1 MWDTSSP
8 TFKPRNGA
16 YDEYDSFDEH
26 DAREPATPL
35 NTYGGIRQM
44 EQTSLTSARARTTA
58 STNPY
63 ATLHHINRELM
74 ELGLPSPLMLPEL
87 SECLEDNQRVVEC
100 LVLLLQ
106 QRKKDLGFRDVME
119 DELRKAMGEE
129 DQLRS
134 TISRLE
140 RDLDLAQREAAM
152 NRIKY
157 DDSQRTLAD
166 VDGQRKQLAAELRTT
181 RSNAAMVRAQH
192 VHDGKKR
199 EQEMIKL
206 KDRLQKLITDKHRA
220 AKLSVELVNPVER
233 DRSGRVVETRVA
245 RDRKL
250 LEELIGKYEAT
261 EVELIAKIETLE
273 DMLRRLTR
281 ALARLHGDV
290 VTSVDDGAKPPKP
303 VDELQPVDAGVEQS
317 LELLDI
323 IRTSVHTERNKPV
336 PRVDTTEL
344 SRRDEQISALESEIA
359 THQRE
364 IANLKKVL
372 EDQRQM
378 IESVSHSQSRRG
390 DPLEMSFSEMSLE
403 QLDAERDEVRRERQQ
418 LEEER
423 RRFTD
428 AAIELGNERSELKRE
443 RDSFERE
450 RTAQNT
456 LDVVSGLPP
465 TPQWMKGLDTSQAT
479 PQILSQLQGMYNG
492 TPTNAMLAS
501 MAAGAA
507 YSAAMATVSGNHEVS
522 STGDLV
528 APAEAA
534 ESPRTLDDE
543 FPELSPNDP
552 MTSQRTTVRP
562 TRSTSRTGHTP
573 HLSARA
579 ESRTPHGSTRTPRP
593 PTRTPVDVRSGRQA
607 RVCTRPGCAAHAPH
621 SHDDGSPAHVMELKP
636 PVPKFRRK
644 PESAESVPR
653 TARSRASDI
662 FK

>member
-8 TFKPRNGA
+8 PFKARNGA

-26 DAREPATPL
+26 ESREPATPL

-44 EQTSLTSARARTTA
+44 EQTSLTSARARNA

-106 QRKKDLGFRDVME
+106 QRKKDLQFRDIME

-134 TISRLE
+134 TITRLE
-140 RDLDLAQREAAM
+140 RDVDLAQREAAM
-152 NRIKY
+152 TRIKLE
-157 DDSQRTLAD
+157 DSQRTLGD
-166 VDGQRKQLAAELRTT
+166 VDGQRKQLAADLRTT

-199 EQEMIKL
+199 EQEMNKL

-220 AKLSVELVNPVER
+220 AKLSVELVNAVER
-233 DRSGRVVETRVA
+233 DRSGRVVENRVA

-261 EVELIAKIETLE
+261 EVELIAKIEALE
-273 DMLRRLTR
+273 EMVRRLMR
-281 ALARLHGDV
+281 AMNRLHGDV
-290 VTSVDDGAKPPKP
+290 VTGDDAKASKSVDEA
-303 VDELQPVDAGVEQS
+303 QPIDAGVEQS
-317 LELLDI
+317 LELLDG
-323 IRTSVHTERNKPV
+323 IRTSVHAERNKPV
-336 PRVDTTEL
+336 HRVDPTEL
-344 SRRDEQISALESEIA
+344 NRRDEQILVLQSEI
-359 THQRE
+359 TTQQRE
-364 IANLKKVL
+364 ITNLKKVL
-372 EDQRQM
+372 DEQRQM
-378 IESVSHSQSRRG
+378 IDRVSHSQASRH

-450 RTAQNT
+450 RTMQNT
-456 LDVVSGLPP
+456 HDVVSGLPP
-465 TPQWMKGLDTSQAT
+465 TPQWMKGLDTTQAT
-479 PQILSQLQGMYNG
+479 PMILSQLQSMYNG
-492 TPTNAMLAS
+492 TPTNVMLAS
-501 MAAGAA
+501 MAGA
-507 YSAAMATVSGNHEVS
+507 YNAAMDTVGGQSSYDVS
-522 STGDLV
+522 AGD
-528 APAEAA
+528 AEARET

-543 FPELSPNDP
+543 FPELSPSDP

-562 TRSTSRTGHTP
+562 PRSTSRTAHTP
-573 HLSARA
+573 HYSTRT
-579 ESRTPHGSTRTPRP
+579 ESRTPHGSTRTPIR
-593 PTRTPVDVRSGRQA
+593 PTRTPIDVRSGRQA

-621 SHDDGSPAHVMELKP
+621 SHDDGTPAHVMELKP
-636 PVPKFRRK
+636 PVPRFRRK
-644 PESAESVPR
+644 QESADNV
-653 TARSRASDI
+653 TARSRTSDI
-662 FK
+662 YK